1 MRSLLLSVVLGVGA
15 IGLFVATPAQ
25 ARADG
30 WHEHGYGYGRGYGG
44 GYYNR
49 GYYHRDFDDRRF
61 YNRGYYGGYP
71 YGGYGVRNFYYPRV
85 YGGVYAPLGIGGY
98 GLAPY
103 PNYYYAPGFIR

>member
-15 IGLFVATPAQ
+15 IGLFAAMPAQ

-30 WHEHGYGYGRGYGG
+30 WHGRGYGYGRGYGG

-49 GYYHRDFDDRRF
+49 GYYNRGFDDRGF

-71 YGGYGVRNFYYPRV
+71 YGGF
-85 YGGVYAPLGIGGY
+85 GGY
-98 GLAPY
+98 GRGY
-103 PNYYYAPGFIR
+103 GGYGGYGVGNFYAPRLYGVGFYPWGDR